1 MSGTKYLVAVSIL
14 VAASLACGQIVST
27 PTPTAATGTPAVSLP
42 SPVPTAS
49 AVPPTA
55 TEEGVQTARV
65 RQYSVNVHEL
75 ADAASAV
82 TGWVYADDV
91 VTVLECDG
99 DWCKIAEPPG
109 WVYRGCLTGYE
120 EGRGCEAR

>member
-1 MSGTKYLVAVSIL
+1 MNRLLTFLTLVFLTS
-14 VAASLACGQIVST
+14 AACAIQVPNST
-27 PTPTAATGTPAVSLP
+27 PNALATPRRTP
-42 SPVPTAS
+42 PVPTAS

-109 WVYRGCLTGYE
+109 WIDRGCLTGYE

>member
-1 MSGTKYLVAVSIL
+1 MNRLLTFLTLVFLTS
-14 VAASLACGQIVST
+14 AACAIQVPNST
-27 PTPTAATGTPAVSLP
+27 PNALATPRRTP
-42 SPVPTAS
+42 PVPTAS

-99 DWCKIAEPPG
+99 DYCRIENPPG
-109 WVYRGCLTGYE
+109 WIYRGCLTGYE
-120 EGRGCEAR
+120 EGRGCEAK

>member
-1 MSGTKYLVAVSIL
+1 MKRIFLVAACL
-14 VAASLACGQIVST
+14 VAASLACAVQV
-27 PTPTAATGTPAVSLP
+27 PGTPVMTTAQP
-42 SPVPTAS
+42 KRTPPVPTAS

-120 EGRGCEAR
+120 EGRGCEAK

>member
-1 MSGTKYLVAVSIL
+1 MTLRFAAVFA
-14 VAASLACGQIVST
+14 VMTAMTLACAVQV
-27 PTPTAATGTPAVSLP
+27 PGTPVMTTAQP
-42 SPVPTAS
+42 KRTSPVPTAS

>member
-1 MSGTKYLVAVSIL
+1 MNRLLTFLTLVFLTS
-14 VAASLACGQIVST
+14 AACAIQVPNST
-27 PTPTAATGTPAVSLP
+27 PNALATPRRTP
-42 SPVPTAS
+42 PVPTAS

-109 WVYRGCLTGYE
+109 WIYRGCLTGYE

>member
-1 MSGTKYLVAVSIL
+1 MNRLLTFLTLVFLTS
-14 VAASLACGQIVST
+14 AACAIQVPNST
-27 PTPTAATGTPAVSLP
+27 PNALATPRRTP
-42 SPVPTAS
+42 PVPTAS

-55 TEEGVQTARV
+55 TEEDVQTARV

-109 WVYRGCLTGYE
+109 WIYRGCLTGYE

>member
-1 MSGTKYLVAVSIL
+1 VRVSIL
-14 VAASLACGQIVST
+14 AILALILASLACQQAGAVATFT
-27 PTPTAATGTPAVSLP
+27 PSPVPP

-49 AVPPTA
+49 AVPATA
-55 TEEGVQTARV
+55 TEEDVQTARV

-99 DWCKIAEPPG
+99 DYCRIENPPG
-109 WVYRGCLTGYE
+109 WIYRGCLTGYE
-120 EGRGCEAR
+120 EGRGCEAK

>member
-1 MSGTKYLVAVSIL
+1 MKRIFLVAACL
-14 VAASLACGQIVST
+14 VAASLACAVQV
-27 PTPTAATGTPAVSLP
+27 PGTPVMTTAQP
-42 SPVPTAS
+42 KRTPPVPTAS